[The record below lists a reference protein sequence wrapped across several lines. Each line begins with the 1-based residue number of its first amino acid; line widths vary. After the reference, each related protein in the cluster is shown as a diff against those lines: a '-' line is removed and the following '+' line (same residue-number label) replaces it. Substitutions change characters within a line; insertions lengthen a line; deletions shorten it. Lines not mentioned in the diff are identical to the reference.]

1 MYLLQPSTEVNHIS
15 LNAPT
20 IHSDKISKQKLLFPR
35 EIILT
40 PLFVKNNNNNKL
52 DIITYIVKI
61 LVNWKPILG
70 RSIGS
75 AGSTDRFTCFLKLQG
90 GIVRLE
96 SSVPIVSPILSH
108 WIEWLFRVTYKAET
122 GVFLR
127 ERAADVRTRNHLA
140 WRRKYRIHLRERQSY
155 EWLKRISWNSWTV
168 VSYCY
173 K

>member
-1 MYLLQPSTEVNHIS
+1 MYLLQPSREVNHIS

-108 WIEWLFRVTYKAET
+108 WIEWLFRVTYKTEA

-127 ERAADVRTRNHLA
+127 ERAAWCKN
-140 WRRKYRIHLRERQSY
+140 KESFGMK
-155 EWLKRISWNSWTV
+155 EKISDTPSGKAILWMIKKNVLELLNCSFLLL
-168 VSYCY
+168 
-173 K
+173 